1 MHRSRKWSDTY
12 LIGFVPQS
20 GVVWEGIWS
29 VAEVNNSERGI
40 EITETEV
47 NTLLVPNLSGT

>member
-47 NTLLVPNLSGT
+47 NTLLVPNFSGT